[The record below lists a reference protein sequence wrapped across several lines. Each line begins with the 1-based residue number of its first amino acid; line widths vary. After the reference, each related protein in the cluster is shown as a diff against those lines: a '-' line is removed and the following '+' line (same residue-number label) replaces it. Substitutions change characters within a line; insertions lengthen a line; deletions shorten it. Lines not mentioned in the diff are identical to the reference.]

1 MKQIFKSLVLVAAAV
16 ATLTSCEKAPEVTP
30 TPEEYTITVNANLP
44 APEGTKTYLGEFDSV
59 NEEYPVLWSNNDV
72 ISLTQKP
79 YFTADSETFVNAGDK
94 SKKESNSN
102 PTLSA
107 DNTKA
112 TFEFP
117 AFTTPDASANFI
129 DYIAVYGGTDLDLN
143 YQRGHSSHYFK
154 VTVPATQAPA
164 VGQFDPKAA
173 IMGATV
179 LGVMEAST
187 NLSLDFDHL
196 VAYAMLNVKG
206 LNCGSEKVQSV
217 TITSDEHKIA
227 GAANWD
233 YIGGTSFKPRGSD
246 AAVKSIT
253 VNLSEQ
259 TLTTND
265 FEVYFTA
272 IPTDF
277 VAGNKLT
284 FVVTTDAKTYTKSVE
299 VGAAFSLMQGE
310 ILDFSVNFTGIVA
323 DGSIQYDTYKLV
335 TNVADLAH
343 NDEILIVAKNG
354 EKYYAANTY
363 SSSNNRVE
371 VVEVVVNAD
380 SIRIASTDES
390 FNRFRLESD
399 NGFYMLFSLKDNK
412 YIRYGNSSTSI
423 ATTDISAKYNED
435 NDYWERGWWNIT
447 IADSKASITN
457 TVDTTRLLLMDKS
470 SNVFKAYKPGSS
482 YITPS
487 IYKKVN

>member
-1 MKQIFKSLVLVAAAV
+1 MKQIFKSIVLVAAAV
-16 ATLTSCEKAPEVTP
+16 ATLTSCEKAPEVNP

-59 NEEYPVLWSNNDV
+59 NEEYPVLWSSTDV

-79 YFTADSETFVNAGDK
+79 YFTADSETFVNAGNK
-94 SKKESNSN
+94 STKESNSN

-129 DYIAVYGGTDLDLN
+129 DYIAVYGGTDIDLN
-143 YQRGHSSHYFK
+143 NKRGESSHYFK

-164 VGQFDPKAA
+164 ASQFDPKAA

-179 LGVMEAST
+179 LGEMEAST

-217 TITSDEHKIA
+217 TITSDEYKIA

-233 YIGGTSFKPRGSD
+233 YIGGTSFTPRNSD

-253 VNLSEQ
+253 VDLSEQ

-277 VAGNKLT
+277 VAGDKLT
-284 FVVTTDAKTYTKSVE
+284 FVVTTDAKTYTRV
-299 VGAAFSLMQGE
+299 LM
-310 ILDFSVNFTGIVA
+310 
-323 DGSIQYDTYKLV
+323 
-335 TNVADLAH
+335 
-343 NDEILIVAKNG
+343 
-354 EKYYAANTY
+354 
-363 SSSNNRVE
+363 
-371 VVEVVVNAD
+371 
-380 SIRIASTDES
+380 
-390 FNRFRLESD
+390 
-399 NGFYMLFSLKDNK
+399 
-412 YIRYGNSSTSI
+412 
-423 ATTDISAKYNED
+423 
-435 NDYWERGWWNIT
+435 
-447 IADSKASITN
+447 
-457 TVDTTRLLLMDKS
+457 
-470 SNVFKAYKPGSS
+470 
-482 YITPS
+482 
-487 IYKKVN
+487 

>member
-1 MKQIFKSLVLVAAAV
+1 MKQIFKSIVLVAAAV

-44 APEGTKTYLGEFDSV
+44 APEGTKTILGDYDPV
-59 NEEYPVLWSNNDV
+59 NKEYPVLWSNTDV

-79 YFTADSETFVNAGDK
+79 YFTADSETFVNAGNK
-94 SKKESNSN
+94 STKESNSN

-179 LGVMEAST
+179 LGEMEAST

-233 YIGGTSFKPRGSD
+233 YIGGTSFKPRGSA

-259 TLTTND
+259 TLTPDD

-277 VAGNKLT
+277 VAGDKLT
-284 FVVTTDAKTYTKSVE
+284 FVVTTDAKTYTKSVDVE
-299 VGAAFSLMQGE
+299 AAFSLMQGK
-310 ILDFSVNFTGIVA
+310 ILDFSVNFAGVAA
-323 DGSIQYDTYKLV
+323 DGSIQYDTYELV
-335 TNVADLAH
+335 TNVANLAH
-343 NDEILIVAKNG
+343 NDEILIVAQNG
-354 EKYYAANTY
+354 DKYYAATTFV
-363 SSSNNRVE
+363 SPTLSTT
-371 VVEVVVNAD
+371 VVNV
-380 SIRIASTDES
+380 SGTTISLPQTD
-390 FNRFRLESD
+390 NTLVYRLEAY
-399 NGFYMLFSLKDNK
+399 NGNWTFYDISTGK
-412 YIRYGNSSTSI
+412 YFRYGSS
-423 ATTDISAKYNED
+423 ANLAGVD
-435 NDYWERGWWNIT
+435 NDDVQIADNNNWNKAQWTIT
-447 IADSKASITN
+447 ISDSKASITN

-487 IYKKVN
+487 IYKKKVN

>member
-94 SKKESNSN
+94 STKESNSN

-179 LGVMEAST
+179 LGAMEAST

-217 TITSDEHKIA
+217 TITSDKYKIA

-253 VNLSEQ
+253 VDLSEQ

-284 FVVTTDAKTYTKSVE
+284 FVVTTDAKTYTKNVDVAS
-299 VGAAFSLMQGE
+299 AFSLTQGK
-310 ILDFSVNFTGIVA
+310 ILDFSVNFAGVAA
-323 DGSIQYDTYKLV
+323 DGSIQYDTYELV
-335 TNVADLAH
+335 TNVANLAH

-354 EKYYAANTY
+354 EKYYAATTFV
-363 SSSNNRVE
+363 SPELSTT
-371 VVEVVVNAD
+371 VVNV
-380 SIRIASTDES
+380 SGTTISLPQTD
-390 FNRFRLESD
+390 NTLVYRLEAY
-399 NGFYMLFSLKDNK
+399 NGNWTFYDIETGK
-412 YIRYGNSSTSI
+412 YFRYGSSANLAGVNSGDVQI
-423 ATTDISAKYNED
+423 AD
-435 NDYWERGWWNIT
+435 NNNWKKAQWTIT
-447 IADSKASITN
+447 ISDSKASITN
-457 TVDTTRLLLMDKS
+457 TVDTTRLLLMDN
-470 SNVFKAYKPGSS
+470 SNNAFKAYKPGSS

-487 IYKKVN
+487 IYKKKVN